1 MLRDDADELVR
12 AAARHVAQLLRASE
26 RLQLVRRALDSLVG
40 QTSGNLACKSALRG
54 LAPHTLGRLRT
65 PPTPTSS
72 ERNNAAVFAAVWGL
86 GRLDDGHVAWKLDLA
101 GMKDASCI

>member
-1 MLRDDADELVR
+1 
-12 AAARHVAQLLRASE
+12 
-26 RLQLVRRALDSLVG
+26 
-40 QTSGNLACKSALRG
+40 
-54 LAPHTLGRLRT
+54 LRT